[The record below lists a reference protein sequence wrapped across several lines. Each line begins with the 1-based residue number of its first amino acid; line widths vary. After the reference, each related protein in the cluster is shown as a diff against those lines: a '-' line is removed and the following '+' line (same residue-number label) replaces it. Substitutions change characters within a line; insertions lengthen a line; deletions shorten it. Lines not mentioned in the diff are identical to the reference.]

1 MMKNK
6 LRSLLLVSGFVL
18 LAQNIQAQANRAL
31 WDNLSIEV
39 QYGMNAAL
47 SPKEGITTSDYNGFK
62 FFQAGINYH
71 IDDVWG
77 VRGTF
82 ASSNFQHKDL
92 DDSGVKYGKLTLEA
106 TYNILTA
113 VNGIMQPFDVTAHAG
128 FGLGSGKSESLKG
141 TDMVGVAQIGIMPKY
156 NISNQFAVFLDGT
169 FVNHFSQDFGFNGLG
184 IKQGSASYFNAGL
197 GVQYRFKK

>member
-1 MMKNK
+1 MKNK
-6 LRSLLLVSGFVL
+6 LRSLLLMSGFVL

-47 SPKEGITTSDYNGFK
+47 SPKDGITTSDYSGFK
-62 FFQAGINYH
+62 FFQAGINYQ

-82 ASSNFQHKDL
+82 ASSNFQHKDF
-92 DDSGVKYGKLTLEA
+92 DDLGVKYGKLTLEA

-113 VNGIMQPFDVTAHAG
+113 VNGMIQPFDVTAHAG

-156 NISNQFAVFLDGT
+156 NITNQFAVFLDGT
-169 FVNHFSQDFGFNGLG
+169 FVNHFSQDYGFNGSG

-197 GVQYRFKK
+197 GVQYRFKNM